1 MPTEE
6 NEPLRPPLQQPPASG
21 TPRKMKFLQ
30 VMADHTGDKL
40 KKRAS
45 QNRAQT
51 SVPLRDWSTKTPKR
65 DKSANQ
71 NEKEEPPESAEKKKK
86 VSEGNGEDLSLKP
99 PWPSPPIFPNLTLP
113 LLTAPPLSLPPL
125 SSPHR
130 PPKPLRKKQAGTSPS
145 LESPCGAGAWTSV
158 TSSTT

>member
-6 NEPLRPPLQQPPASG
+6 NEPLRPPLQQPPAS

-40 KKRAS
+40 RKRAS

-86 VSEGNGEDLSLKP
+86 KKTSRYKPFPRKSLWSWSMDKRDLVNDVTTLEDNVMIKKPKDSSRKSGGRTGSIMNSVRKSL
-99 PWPSPPIFPNLTLP
+99 
-113 LLTAPPLSLPPL
+113 
-125 SSPHR
+125 R
-130 PPKPLRKKQAGTSPS
+130 TSR
-145 LESPCGAGAWTSV
+145 
-158 TSSTT
+158 